1 MDLRE
6 IDLQFVVLPRDVAVP
21 SNGRNTAFLLT
32 DRWDDWGKYR
42 TQFTLI
48 IFDDVGNRTQI
59 GDVKIGQQGL
69 TPSPSVSPGAR
80 APELPQ
86 RFDALEAKFFS
97 LGQNEAYYEA
107 LAELS
112 EDNRV
117 AILQSL
123 RDCAYSSEIFE
134 ENLKEDVMSESLLRD
149 VREQSV
155 RGRLRRLANGDATLT
170 KFDFS
175 FELPE
180 ADDAP
185 PVSFDFHV
193 LPESTPPTNV
203 HVIIGRNGVG
213 KTLCMRQL
221 THALLGRDPPGDTRG
236 GEIVK
241 RSSGLDEDWDFAG
254 LVLVSFSAFDSFD
267 LFPERGDA
275 LPCQQVGLRES
286 VDGIIR
292 VKTAE
297 RLAEDFAE
305 SLSNCR
311 EGLRATRWREAINV
325 LETDDLFAEANV
337 QNLLELPTTGEEW
350 KAAAIRRFQRLSSGH
365 AIVLL
370 TVTRLVELVDEKT
383 LVLLD
388 EPEGH
393 LHPPLVAA
401 FVRCLST
408 LLVRRNGVAIIATH
422 SPVVLQEV
430 PSTSV
435 WKLRRSGATLIA
447 ERPEVETFGEN
458 IGILT
463 REVFAY
469 QVTRSG
475 FHQLV
480 SDAVSSGYSFEAL
493 LQKFQGKLG
502 GEAKAIARGLIAQ
515 RDQSI
520 L

>member
-1 MDLRE
+1 M
-6 IDLQFVVLPRDVAVP
+6 
-21 SNGRNTAFLLT
+21 AFLIT
-32 DRWDDWGKYR
+32 DRWDDWKKYR

-48 IFDDVGNRTQI
+48 VFDELGKRTRI
-59 GDVKIGQQGL
+59 GEVKIGQQGL
-69 TPSPSVSPGAR
+69 MPSPSISPGAR
-80 APELPQ
+80 APELPH
-86 RFDALEAKFFS
+86 RFDALGGNFFS

-117 AILQSL
+117 AILQGL
-123 RDCAYSSEIFE
+123 RDCAYFPDIFE
-134 ENLKEDVMSESLLRD
+134 KNLEEDVMDESLLRD

-155 RGRLRRLANGDATLT
+155 RGRLRRLAHGDASLT
-170 KFDFS
+170 EFDFS

-180 ADDAP
+180 TDEAP
-185 PVSFDFHV
+185 PVSFGFHV
-193 LPESTPPTNV
+193 LPESIPPTNV

-221 THALLGRDPPGDTRG
+221 THALLGRAPPSESRG
-236 GEIVK
+236 GEIAK

-254 LVLVSFSAFDSFD
+254 VVLVSFSAFDSFD
-267 LFPERGDA
+267 LVPDREDA
-275 LPCQQVGLRES
+275 LPCRQVGLREY
-286 VDGIIR
+286 VDGAIR

-311 EGLRATRWREAINV
+311 EGLRATRWREAISV
-325 LETDDLFAEANV
+325 LETDDLFAEADV
-337 QNLLELPTTGEEW
+337 QNLLDLFTSGGDW
-350 KAAAIRRFQRLSSGH
+350 KAAAIRRFKRLSSGH

-370 TVTRLVELVDEKT
+370 TVTKLVELVDEKT

-430 PSTSV
+430 PSSSV
-435 WKLRRSGATLIA
+435 WKLRRSRDTLIA
-447 ERPEVETFGEN
+447 ERPDVETFGEN

-463 REVFAY
+463 REVFSY
-469 QVTRSG
+469 QVTRAG
-475 FHQLV
+475 FHRLV
-480 SDAVSSGYSFEAL
+480 SEAVDSGYSFEAL
-493 LQKFQGKLG
+493 VEKFQGKLG
-502 GEAKAIARGLIAQ
+502 GEAQAIARGLIAQ
-515 RDQSI
+515 RDKDI

>member
-1 MDLRE
+1 MA
-6 IDLQFVVLPRDVAVP
+6 IP
-21 SNGRNTAFLLT
+21 SNGRDTAFLIT
-32 DRWDDWGKYR
+32 DRWDDWRKYR

-48 IFDDVGNRTQI
+48 FFDDVGNRTQI
-59 GDVKIGQQGL
+59 GEVKIGQRGL
-69 TPSPSVSPGAR
+69 IPSPEISPGAR
-80 APELPQ
+80 APELPSK
-86 RFDALEAKFFS
+86 FDALEDKFFS

-112 EDNRV
+112 EGNRV

-123 RDCAYSSEIFE
+123 RDCAYALEIFE
-134 ENLKEDVMSESLLRD
+134 ENIEEDVMGESLLRD
-149 VREQSV
+149 VRKQSV
-155 RGRLRRLANGDATLT
+155 RGRLRRLAHGDATLT
-170 KFDFS
+170 EFDFS

-180 ADDAP
+180 TNDAP
-185 PVSFDFHV
+185 HVSFDFHV

-221 THALLGRDPPGDTRG
+221 THALLGRAPPSESRG

-241 RSSGLDEDWDFAG
+241 RSSGLDEVWDFAG
-254 LVLVSFSAFDSFD
+254 VVLVSFSAFDSFD
-267 LFPERGDA
+267 LMPDRGDA
-275 LPCQQVGLRES
+275 LPCKQVGLREY
-286 VDGIIR
+286 VNGAIR

-311 EGLRATRWREAINV
+311 EGLRATRWREAITV

-337 QNLLELPTTGEEW
+337 QNLLELPTSGDEW
-350 KAAAIRRFQRLSSGH
+350 NAAAIRRFQRLSSGH

-447 ERPEVETFGEN
+447 ERPEAETFGEN

-469 QVTRSG
+469 QVTRAG

-480 SDAVSSGYSFEAL
+480 SDAVSSGHSFETL
-493 LQKFQGKLG
+493 LEKFQGKLG
-502 GEAKAIARGLIAQ
+502 GEAQAIARGLIAQ
-515 RDQSI
+515 RDQEI
-520 L
+520 F